1 MTNLSD
7 ITLVI
12 PAYNRPAYLER
23 QIDFWSQTD
32 VKLCILDG
40 SRESAPQV
48 LIDRMG
54 PNVFYQHLPIGFN
67 ERLVMACDLVQ
78 TKYVALLGDDEL
90 YAPQGLR
97 DCISQLESD
106 KRLVA
111 CVGRSMFFFHREGEI
126 IGHQTYEKSQN
137 LLHTFGSDIDR
148 LHESLVDITRG
159 PYLLYGLFNAEKWK
173 TAVRVS
179 YGRKY
184 ASGYVYEFAFH
195 LIATLLGPSIM
206 VDSLVWMR
214 SGENLAMSS
223 DAVNRKIGI
232 GEWGTDPQFSEE
244 VTYLINGVVL
254 AVANEGRFTT
264 EELQIAVSQGVE
276 RFVAYSLSK
285 PKRPI
290 AYWHRTM
297 YFLARHTPT
306 ELKRL
311 LKQNMSSGLGKVLDY
326 RGMPMSEAVD
336 EMQKH
341 GVALNEAEM
350 KSMEIFLL
358 NFHQN
363 VVKWKM
369 Y

>member
-336 EMQKH
+336 EMQKR

-350 KSMEIFLL
+350 KSMEGFLI

-363 VVKWKM
+363 EM
-369 Y
+369 N

>member
-1 MTNLSD
+1 MGTLAD
-7 ITLVI
+7 LTLVI

-54 PNVFYQHLPIGFN
+54 PNVYYRHLPIGFN

-90 YAPQGLR
+90 YAPHGLR
-97 DCISQLESD
+97 NCISQLEAD
-106 KRLVA
+106 QRLVA
-111 CVGRSMFFFHREGEI
+111 AVGRSMFFFHRDGEI
-126 IGHQTYEKSQN
+126 IAHQTYEKSQN
-137 LLHTFGSDIDR
+137 LVHTFGTDLDR
-148 LHESLVDITRG
+148 LDESLADITRG
-159 PYLLYGLFNAEKWK
+159 PYLLYGLFNADEWK

-195 LIATLLGPSIM
+195 LIATLLGPSVM

-214 SGENLAMSS
+214 SGENPAMSS

-232 GEWGTDPQFSEE
+232 GEWGTDSRFAEE
-244 VTYLINGVVL
+244 VTHFVDSVVA
-254 AVANEGRFTT
+254 AVASEGRFTT
-264 EELQIAVSQGVE
+264 DELQNGVRRAVE
-276 RFVAYSLSK
+276 RFVAYSLHK

-290 AYWHRTM
+290 AYWHRAL
-297 YFLARHTPT
+297 YFLARKTPT
-306 ELKRL
+306 FLKQLLKR
-311 LKQNMSSGLGKVLDY
+311 NMSTGLSKVLDY
-326 RGMPMSEAVD
+326 RGMPMSQAVN
-336 EMQKH
+336 ELKKS
-341 GVALNEAEM
+341 GVALNETEM
-350 KSMEIFLL
+350 ESMEKFLIH
-358 NFHQN
+358 FHQQLATS
-363 VVKWKM
+363 
-369 Y
+369 

>member
-1 MTNLSD
+1 VASLAD
-7 ITLVI
+7 LTLVI

-54 PNVFYQHLPIGFN
+54 PNVYYRHLPIGFN

-90 YAPQGLR
+90 YAPQGLC
-97 DCISQLESD
+97 DCISQLEAD

-111 CVGRSMFFFHREGEI
+111 AVGRSMFFFHRDGEI
-126 IGHQTYEKSQN
+126 IAHQTYEKSQN
-137 LLHTFGSDIDR
+137 LVNTFGSDIDR
-148 LHESLVDITRG
+148 LDESLADITRG
-159 PYLLYGLFNAEKWK
+159 PYLLYGLFNTDKWK

-195 LIATLLGPSIM
+195 LIATLLGPSKM

-214 SGENLAMSS
+214 SGENPAMSS
-223 DAVNRKIGI
+223 EAVNRKIGI
-232 GEWGTDPQFSEE
+232 GEWGTDSRFAEE
-244 VTYLINGVVL
+244 VTHFVNSVVAAVESEGQFSTDELQNGVRR
-254 AVANEGRFTT
+254 A
-264 EELQIAVSQGVE
+264 VE
-276 RFVAYSLSK
+276 RFVAYSLHK

-290 AYWHRTM
+290 AYWHRTL
-297 YFLARHTPT
+297 YFLARNTPGVLKKL
-306 ELKRL
+306 LKR
-311 LKQNMSSGLGKVLDY
+311 NMSTGLGKVLDY
-326 RGMPMSEAVD
+326 RGMPMSQAINEMKRSGIALNAN
-336 EMQKH
+336 EMQ
-341 GVALNEAEM
+341 L
-350 KSMEIFLL
+350 MEKFLIH
-358 NFHQN
+358 FHQQLASN
-363 VVKWKM
+363 
-369 Y
+369 

>member
-311 LKQNMSSGLGKVLDY
+311 LKQNMSSGLGKILDY
-326 RGMPMSEAVD
+326 RGLPMSDAVD

>member
-1 MTNLSD
+1 MRSLAD
-7 ITLVI
+7 LTLVI

-40 SRESAPQV
+40 SRESAPQA
-48 LIDRMG
+48 LIDRVG
-54 PNVFYQHLPIGFN
+54 PNVYYQHLPIGFN

-90 YAPQGLR
+90 YAPHGLC

-111 CVGRSMFFFHREGEI
+111 TVGRSMFFFHHDGEI
-126 IGHQTYEKSQN
+126 IAHQTYEKSQN
-137 LLHTFGSDIDR
+137 LVNTFGSDIDR
-148 LHESLVDITRG
+148 LDESLIDITRG
-159 PYLLYGLFNAEKWK
+159 PYLLYGLFNADQWK

-195 LIATLLGPSIM
+195 LIATLLGPSTM

-214 SGENLAMSS
+214 SGENPAMSS

-232 GEWGTDPQFSEE
+232 GEWGTDPKFSDE
-244 VTYLINGVVL
+244 VTYLIDAVAG
-254 AVANEGRFTT
+254 AVANEGRFTA
-264 EELQIAVSQGVE
+264 EELRNAIHRAVDG
-276 RFVAYSLSK
+276 FVAYSLHK

-290 AYWHRTM
+290 AYWHRTL
-297 YFLARHTPT
+297 YFLARKTPT
-306 ELKRL
+306 VLKQLLKR
-311 LKQNMSSGLGKVLDY
+311 NMSTGLSKVLDY
-326 RGMPMSEAVD
+326 RGVPMSEAVE
-336 EMQKH
+336 EMRKS
-341 GVALNEAEM
+341 GVALNETEM
-350 KSMEIFLL
+350 ESMEKFLIH
-358 NFHQN
+358 FHQRLAIS
-363 VVKWKM
+363 
-369 Y
+369 

>member
-23 QIDFWSQTD
+23 QIDFWLQTD

-40 SRESAPQV
+40 SRESAPQA

-54 PNVFYQHLPIGFN
+54 SNVYYRHLPIGLN

-90 YAPQGLR
+90 YAPTGLL
-97 DCISQLESD
+97 DCISQLEAD

-111 CVGRSMFFFHREGEI
+111 AVGRSMFFFHRDGEI
-126 IGHQTYEKSQN
+126 IAHQTYEKSQN
-137 LLHTFGSDIDR
+137 LVNIFGSDIDR
-148 LHESLVDITRG
+148 LDESLVDITRG
-159 PYLLYGLFNAEKWK
+159 PYLLYGLFNADQWK
-173 TAVRVS
+173 AAVRVS

-195 LIATLLGPSIM
+195 LIATLLGPSTM

-214 SGENLAMSS
+214 SGENPAMSS

-232 GEWGTDPQFSEE
+232 GEWGTDPRFSEE
-244 VTYLINGVVL
+244 VNYLIDGVVE
-254 AVANEGRFTT
+254 AVANEGRFTA
-264 EELQIAVSQGVE
+264 EELRNAVREAVE
-276 RFVAYSLSK
+276 GFVAYSLHK

-290 AYWHRTM
+290 AHWHRTL
-297 YFLARHTPT
+297 YFLARNTPT
-306 ELKRL
+306 GLKQLLKR
-311 LKQNMSSGLGKVLDY
+311 NMSTGLSKVLDY
-326 RGMPMSEAVD
+326 RGMPMTGAVN
-336 EMQKH
+336 EMQKS
-341 GVALNEAEM
+341 GIALNEAEM
-350 KSMEIFLL
+350 QSMEKFLIH
-358 NFHQN
+358 FHQQLATS
-363 VVKWKM
+363 
-369 Y
+369 

>member
-1 MTNLSD
+1 MGSLAD
-7 ITLVI
+7 LTLVI

-40 SRESAPQV
+40 SRESAPQA

-54 PNVFYQHLPIGFN
+54 PNVYYRHLPIGFN
-67 ERLVMACDLVQ
+67 ERLVMACELVQ

-90 YAPQGLR
+90 YAPTGLL
-97 DCISQLESD
+97 DCINQLEAD
-106 KRLVA
+106 KRFVA

-137 LLHTFGSDIDR
+137 LVNTFGSDIDR
-148 LHESLVDITRG
+148 LRESLVDITRG
-159 PYLLYGLFNAEKWK
+159 PYLLYGLFNTHQWK

-184 ASGYVYEFAFH
+184 ASGYVYELSFH
-195 LIATLLGPSIM
+195 LIATLLGPSTM

-214 SGENLAMSS
+214 SGENPSMSS
-223 DAVNRKIGI
+223 EAVNRNIGI

-244 VTYLINGVVL
+244 VKHLIDGVVR
-254 AVANEGRFTT
+254 AVGNEGRFTMD
-264 EELQIAVSQGVE
+264 ELQIAVRQGVE
-276 RFVAYSLSK
+276 RFVAYSLHK
-285 PKRPI
+285 PQRPI
-290 AYWHRTM
+290 AYWHRTL
-297 YFLARHTPT
+297 YLLARHTPDV
-306 ELKRL
+306 LKRL

-336 EMQKH
+336 EMQKS
-341 GVALNEAEM
+341 GVTLNEAEM
-350 KSMEIFLL
+350 KLMESFLL
-358 NFHQN
+358 NFHQHLASN
-363 VVKWKM
+363 
-369 Y
+369 

>member
-1 MTNLSD
+1 MGSLAD
-7 ITLVI
+7 LTLVI

-54 PNVFYQHLPIGFN
+54 PNVYYRHLPIGFN
-67 ERLVMACDLVQ
+67 ERLVMACDSVQ

-90 YAPQGLR
+90 YAPTGLR
-97 DCISQLESD
+97 DCINQLEAD

-111 CVGRSMFFFHREGEI
+111 AVGRSMFFFYRDGEI
-126 IGHQTYEKSQN
+126 IAHQTYEKSQN
-137 LLHTFGSDIDR
+137 LVHTFGSDLDR
-148 LHESLVDITRG
+148 LDESLVDITHG
-159 PYLLYGLFNAEKWK
+159 PYLLYGLFNADQWK

-184 ASGYVYEFAFH
+184 ASGYAYELSFH
-195 LIATLLGPSIM
+195 LIATLLGPSTM

-214 SGENLAMSS
+214 SGENPSMSS
-223 DAVNRKIGI
+223 DAVNRNIGT
-232 GEWGTDPQFSEE
+232 GEWGTDPQFSDE

-264 EELQIAVSQGVE
+264 EELQIAVRRGVQ
-276 RFVAYSLSK
+276 RFVDYSLRK
-285 PKRPI
+285 PQRPI
-290 AYWHRTM
+290 AYWHRTL

-306 ELKRL
+306 VLKRL

-336 EMQKH
+336 EMQKR

-350 KSMEIFLL
+350 KSIESFLL
-358 NFHQN
+358 NFHQHLASN
-363 VVKWKM
+363 
-369 Y
+369 

>member
-1 MTNLSD
+1 VGSLAD
-7 ITLVI
+7 LTLVI

-54 PNVFYQHLPIGFN
+54 PNVYYRHLPIGFN
-67 ERLVMACDLVQ
+67 DRLVMACDLVQ

-90 YAPQGLR
+90 YAPHGLR
-97 DCISQLESD
+97 DCINQLESD
-106 KRLVA
+106 SRLVA
-111 CVGRSMFFFHREGEI
+111 AVGRSMFFFYRDGEI
-126 IGHQTYEKSQN
+126 IAHQTYEKSQN
-137 LLHTFGSDIDR
+137 LVNTFGSDIDR
-148 LHESLVDITRG
+148 LDESMADITRG
-159 PYLLYGLFNAEKWK
+159 PYLLYGLFNADQWK

-214 SGENLAMSS
+214 SGENPAMSS

-232 GEWGTDPQFSEE
+232 GEWGTDSRFAEE
-244 VTYLINGVVL
+244 VTHFVDSVVL
-254 AVANEGRFTT
+254 AVENEGLFATD
-264 EELQIAVSQGVE
+264 ELQNGVRRAVE
-276 RFVAYSLSK
+276 RFVAYSLHK

-290 AYWHRTM
+290 AYWHRTL
-297 YFLARHTPT
+297 YFLARNTPGVLKKL
-306 ELKRL
+306 LKR
-311 LKQNMSSGLGKVLDY
+311 NMSTGLGKVLDY
-326 RGMPMSEAVD
+326 RGMPMSQAIN
-336 EMQKH
+336 EMKRS
-341 GVALNEAEM
+341 GIALNESEM
-350 KSMEIFLL
+350 QLMEKFLIH
-358 NFHQN
+358 FHQQLTSS
-363 VVKWKM
+363 
-369 Y
+369 

>member
-1 MTNLSD
+1 MDSLAD
-7 ITLVI
+7 LTLVI

-23 QIDFWSQTD
+23 QIDFWSQTQIN
-32 VKLCILDG
+32 LCILDG

-54 PNVFYQHLPIGFN
+54 SNVCYRHLPIGLN

-78 TKYVALLGDDEL
+78 TNYVALLGDDEL

-97 DCISQLESD
+97 DCISQLEAD

-111 CVGRSMFFFHREGEI
+111 AVGRSMFFFHRDGEI
-126 IGHQTYEKSQN
+126 IAHQTYEKSQN
-137 LLHTFGSDIDR
+137 LVNTFGSDIDR
-148 LHESLVDITRG
+148 LDESLADITRG
-159 PYLLYGLFNAEKWK
+159 PYLLYGLFNADQWK

-195 LIATLLGPSIM
+195 LVATLLGPSTM

-214 SGENLAMSS
+214 SGENPAMSS

-244 VTYLINGVVL
+244 VNYLIDGVVE
-254 AVANEGRFTT
+254 AVANEGRFTA
-264 EELQIAVSQGVE
+264 EELRNAVRQAVE
-276 RFVAYSLSK
+276 GFVAYSLHK

-290 AYWHRTM
+290 AYWHRAL
-297 YFLARHTPT
+297 YFLARKTPT
-306 ELKRL
+306 VLKQLLKR
-311 LKQNMSSGLGKVLDY
+311 NMSTGLSKVLDY
-326 RGMPMSEAVD
+326 RGVPMSQAIK
-336 EMQKH
+336 EMQKS
-341 GVALNEAEM
+341 GIALNETEM
-350 KSMEIFLL
+350 QSMENFLIH
-358 NFHQN
+358 FHQQLATS
-363 VVKWKM
+363 
-369 Y
+369 

>member
-1 MTNLSD
+1 MGTLAD
-7 ITLVI
+7 LTLVI

-54 PNVFYQHLPIGFN
+54 PNVYYRHLPIGLN

-90 YAPQGLR
+90 YAPHGLR
-97 DCISQLESD
+97 DCINQLESD
-106 KRLVA
+106 SRLVA
-111 CVGRSMFFFHREGEI
+111 AVGRSMFFFYRDGEI
-126 IGHQTYEKSQN
+126 IAHQTYEKSQN
-137 LLHTFGSDIDR
+137 LVHTFGTDLDR
-148 LHESLVDITRG
+148 LDESLVDITRG
-159 PYLLYGLFNAEKWK
+159 PYLLYGLFNADQWK

-214 SGENLAMSS
+214 SGENPAMSS

-244 VTYLINGVVL
+244 VNYLIDGVVE
-254 AVANEGRFTT
+254 AVANEGRFATD
-264 EELQIAVSQGVE
+264 ELQIAVRQGVE
-276 RFVAYSLSK
+276 RFVAYSLHK
-285 PKRPI
+285 PQRPI
-290 AYWHRTM
+290 AYWHRTL
-297 YFLARHTPT
+297 YLLARHTPIV
-306 ELKRL
+306 LKRL
-311 LKQNMSSGLGKVLDY
+311 LKQNMSTGLGKVLDY
-326 RGMPMSEAVD
+326 RGMPMSQAVN
-336 EMQKH
+336 ELKKS
-341 GVALNEAEM
+341 GIALNETEM
-350 KSMEIFLL
+350 ESMEKFLIH
-358 NFHQN
+358 FHQQLASN
-363 VVKWKM
+363 
-369 Y
+369 

>member
-1 MTNLSD
+1 MRSLAD
-7 ITLVI
+7 LTLVI

-23 QIDFWSQTD
+23 QIDYWSATD
-32 VKLCILDG
+32 VRLCILDG
-40 SRESAPQV
+40 SKEPAHQS

-54 PNVFYQHLPIGFN
+54 PNVYYRHHLIGFN

-97 DCISQLESD
+97 DCINQLEAD

-111 CVGRSMFFFHREGEI
+111 TVGRSMFFFHRDGEI

-137 LLHTFGSDIDR
+137 LVNTFGSDIDR
-148 LHESLVDITRG
+148 LNESLVDITRG
-159 PYLLYGLFNAEKWK
+159 PYLLYGLFNADQWK

-195 LIATLLGPSIM
+195 LIATLLGPSTM

-214 SGENLAMSS
+214 SGENPAMSS

-232 GEWGTDPQFSEE
+232 GEWGTDPQFSDE
-244 VTYLINGVVL
+244 VTYLIDAVVG

-264 EELQIAVSQGVE
+264 DELQIAVRQGVE
-276 RFVAYSLSK
+276 RFVGYSLHK
-285 PKRPI
+285 PQRPI
-290 AYWHRTM
+290 AYWHRTL
-297 YFLARHTPT
+297 YLLARHTPT
-306 ELKRL
+306 VLKRL
-311 LKQNMSSGLGKVLDY
+311 LKQKMSSGLGKVLDY

-336 EMQKH
+336 EMQKR

-350 KSMEIFLL
+350 KSMESFLL
-358 NFHQN
+358 NFRQN
-363 VVKWKM
+363 KM
-369 Y
+369 N

>member
-1 MTNLSD
+1 VGSLAD
-7 ITLVI
+7 LTLVI

-23 QIDFWSQTD
+23 QINFWSQTD

-54 PNVFYQHLPIGFN
+54 PNVYYRHLPIGFN

-97 DCISQLESD
+97 DCISQLEAD

-111 CVGRSMFFFHREGEI
+111 AVGRSMFFFYRDGEI
-126 IGHQTYEKSQN
+126 IAHQTYEKSQN
-137 LLHTFGSDIDR
+137 LVNTFGSDMDR
-148 LHESLVDITRG
+148 LDESLVDITRG

-173 TAVRVS
+173 TAVRIS

-195 LIATLLGPSIM
+195 LIATLLGPSTM

-214 SGENLAMSS
+214 SGENPAMSS

-232 GEWGTDPQFSEE
+232 GEWGTGSRFAEE
-244 VTYLINGVVL
+244 VTHFVDSVVL
-254 AVANEGRFTT
+254 AVASEGRLTT
-264 EELQIAVSQGVE
+264 DELQNGVRRAVE
-276 RFVAYSLSK
+276 IFVAYSLHK

-290 AYWHRTM
+290 AYWHRTL
-297 YFLARHTPT
+297 YFLARNTPGVLKKL
-306 ELKRL
+306 LKR
-311 LKQNMSSGLGKVLDY
+311 NMSTGLGKVLDY
-326 RGMPMSEAVD
+326 RGMPMSQAVN
-336 EMQKH
+336 EMQKR

-350 KSMEIFLL
+350 KSMESFLL
-358 NFHQN
+358 NFHQRLAIS
-363 VVKWKM
+363 
-369 Y
+369 

>member
-1 MTNLSD
+1 VGTLAD
-7 ITLVI
+7 LTLVI

-40 SRESAPQV
+40 SRESAPQA

-54 PNVFYQHLPIGFN
+54 PNVYYRHLPIGFN

-90 YAPQGLR
+90 YAPHGLR
-97 DCISQLESD
+97 DCINQLEADS
-106 KRLVA
+106 RLVSA
-111 CVGRSMFFFHREGEI
+111 VGRSMFFFHRHGEI
-126 IGHQTYEKSQN
+126 IAHQTYEKSQN
-137 LLHTFGSDIDR
+137 LAHTFGSDIDR
-148 LHESLVDITRG
+148 LDESLVDITRG
-159 PYLLYGLFNAEKWK
+159 PYLLYGLFNADQWK

-214 SGENLAMSS
+214 SGENPAMSS

-232 GEWGTDPQFSEE
+232 GEWGTDSKHSDE
-244 VTYLINGVVL
+244 VTHFVDSVVA
-254 AVANEGRFTT
+254 AVASKGRFTT
-264 EELQIAVSQGVE
+264 DELQNGVRRAVE
-276 RFVAYSLSK
+276 RFVAYSIHK

-290 AYWHRTM
+290 AYWHRTL
-297 YFLARHTPT
+297 YFLARNTPGVLKKL
-306 ELKRL
+306 LKR
-311 LKQNMSSGLGKVLDY
+311 NMSTGLGKVLDY
-326 RGMPMSEAVD
+326 RGMPMSEAVR
-336 EMQKH
+336 EMKKS
-341 GVALNEAEM
+341 GIALNETEM
-350 KSMEIFLL
+350 ELMEKFLIH
-358 NFHQN
+358 FHQQLATS
-363 VVKWKM
+363 
-369 Y
+369 

>member
-264 EELQIAVSQGVE
+264 EELQIAVRQGVE
-276 RFVAYSLSK
+276 RFVAYSLHK
-285 PKRPI
+285 PQRPI
-290 AYWHRTM
+290 AYWHRTL
-297 YFLARHTPT
+297 YLLARHTPPV
-306 ELKRL
+306 LKRL

>member
-1 MTNLSD
+1 MGSLAD
-7 ITLVI
+7 LTLVI

-54 PNVFYQHLPIGFN
+54 PNVYYRHLPIGFN

-90 YAPQGLR
+90 YAPHGLR
-97 DCISQLESD
+97 DCINQLESD
-106 KRLVA
+106 SRLVA
-111 CVGRSMFFFHREGEI
+111 AVGRSMFFFYRDGEI
-126 IGHQTYEKSQN
+126 IAHQTYEKSQN
-137 LLHTFGSDIDR
+137 LVHTFGTDLDR
-148 LHESLVDITRG
+148 LDESLVDITRG
-159 PYLLYGLFNAEKWK
+159 PYLLYGLFNADQWK

-214 SGENLAMSS
+214 SGENPAMSS

-244 VTYLINGVVL
+244 VNYLIDGVVE
-254 AVANEGRFTT
+254 AVANEGRFATD
-264 EELQIAVSQGVE
+264 ELQIAVRQGVE
-276 RFVAYSLSK
+276 RFVAYSLHK
-285 PKRPI
+285 PQRPI
-290 AYWHRTM
+290 AYWHRTL
-297 YFLARHTPT
+297 YLLARHTPIV
-306 ELKRL
+306 LKRL
-311 LKQNMSSGLGKVLDY
+311 LKQNMSTGLGKVLDY
-326 RGMPMSEAVD
+326 RGMPMSQAVN
-336 EMQKH
+336 ELKKS
-341 GVALNEAEM
+341 GIALNETEM
-350 KSMEIFLL
+350 ESMEKFLIH
-358 NFHQN
+358 FHQQLASN
-363 VVKWKM
+363 
-369 Y
+369 